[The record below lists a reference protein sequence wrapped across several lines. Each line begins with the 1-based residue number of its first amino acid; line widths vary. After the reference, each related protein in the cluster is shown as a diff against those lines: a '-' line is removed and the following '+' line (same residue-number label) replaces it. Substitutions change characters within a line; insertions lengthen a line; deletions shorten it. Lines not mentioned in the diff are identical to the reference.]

1 MYQWNPD
8 EYKNNSSNQ
17 KLWGSELLSK
27 LHLLGNEKVLDI
39 GCGDGELTFQIAAK
53 VPHGSVIG
61 TDNSEDMIR
70 LAKQNYDA
78 SNFPNLSFAV
88 KDARE
93 LDFNDDFNVVFS
105 NACLH
110 WVIDQKLALNGI
122 YRCLKKG
129 GRILLQMGGH
139 GNGTDFYG
147 AIERVTNRKKWI
159 GFFKGF
165 TFPYGYYTVQEYREF
180 LLAVKFQIQ
189 RVEIL
194 PRIMT
199 FEDEENFASWI
210 RTTALP
216 FIHRLPE
223 SSREDFIHEIVSEYL
238 QNQPP
243 NEEKLI
249 KLKMARLEVEADK
262 LKI

>member
-1 MYQWNPD
+1 M
-8 EYKNNSSNQ
+8 
-17 KLWGSELLSK
+17 
-27 LHLLGNEKVLDI
+27 
-39 GCGDGELTFQIAAK
+39 
-53 VPHGSVIG
+53 
-61 TDNSEDMIR
+61 
-70 LAKQNYDA
+70 
-78 SNFPNLSFAV
+78 
-88 KDARE
+88 
-93 LDFNDDFNVVFS
+93 
-105 NACLH
+105 
-110 WVIDQKLALNGI
+110 
-122 YRCLKKG
+122 
-129 GRILLQMGGH
+129 
-139 GNGTDFYG
+139 
-147 AIERVTNRKKWI
+147 TNRKKWI

-243 NEEKLI
+243 DEEGLI
-249 KLKMARLEVEADK
+249 KIKMARLEVVADK
-262 LKI
+262 PIS